1 MSHEC
6 LIGDLQHDV
15 EYEHL
20 LFKYLFLLSYL
31 CFSLSLVDHGM
42 LLAV

>member
-20 LFKYLFLLSYL
+20 LFKLLFLLSYW
-31 CFSLSLVDHGM
+31 CFDPSLIDHGM